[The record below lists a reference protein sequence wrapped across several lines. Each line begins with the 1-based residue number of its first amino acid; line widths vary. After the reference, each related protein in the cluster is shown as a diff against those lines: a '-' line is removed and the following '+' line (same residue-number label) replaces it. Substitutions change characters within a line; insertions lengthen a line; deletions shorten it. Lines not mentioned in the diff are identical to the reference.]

1 MFVLLVIRSTHGLKS
16 KLGDSKMSMMI
27 CDICE
32 RNRDSDYVEFERH
45 EGKDICE
52 SCFEDLEE
60 VHPSSEFI
68 KEYFRKK
75 DK

>member
-1 MFVLLVIRSTHGLKS
+1 
-16 KLGDSKMSMMI
+16 MSMMI